1 MLAVVNV
8 IKSLLFLLALP
19 AAASAGFV
27 IGVVCGMYRSVMAIL
42 HEAKGGVLHAVAAML
57 FIVPLGMLLC
67 GAVWALKATVFLA
80 ELLFD
85 LGEPEGQSTSMP
97 GQCASR
103 EG

>member
-19 AAASAGFV
+19 AAASVGFI
-27 IGVVCGMYRSVMAIL
+27 IGVFCGMYLSAL
-42 HEAKGGVLHAVAAML
+42 ATWQEAEGGLLHAIAAML
-57 FIVPLGMLLC
+57 VTVPMGMLLC
-67 GAVWALKATVFLA
+67 GAVWALKATVFIA

-85 LGEPEGQSTSMP
+85 FEQPEGQGTDLP